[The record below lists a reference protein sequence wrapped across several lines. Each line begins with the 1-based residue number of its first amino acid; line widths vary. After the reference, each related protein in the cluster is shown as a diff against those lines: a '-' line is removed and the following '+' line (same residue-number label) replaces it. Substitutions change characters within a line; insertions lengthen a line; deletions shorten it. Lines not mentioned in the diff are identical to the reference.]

1 MRITRDTLL
10 KHARQTV
17 SFRMQQDKTV
27 VCVYLTGSLLNED
40 PVIGGTADIDLVF
53 VHDRL
58 PKVEREVVRV
68 TDEVTFDIAHY
79 SQMIYDQ
86 PRRLRLNPWLG
97 SYMIADPL
105 LLYETQHWFEYTQAS
120 VAAQFYQ
127 PDTVLARVRP
137 LADYARQV
145 WMDFSS
151 KPVEPGIPPLLVY
164 LKALESAG
172 NAVACLYGT
181 PLPER
186 RFFTLFPKRALKA
199 GKPDLTSSLIGLF
212 LRQPPD
218 DELWTGWLI
227 DWENIFNTVSVTSTC
242 PVKLQP
248 PRKGYYLNA
257 MRNLHGDNAPAALW
271 ILLRTWSLLASHLR
285 SNAAALHPYNEF
297 RRTLGLD
304 EGSLKI
310 RFTDLDRFLDRVD
323 ETLDDFALSSGI
335 R

>member
-17 SFRMQQDKTV
+17 NFRMQQDKTV
-27 VCVYLTGSLLNED
+27 VCVYLTGSVLQED

-68 TDEVTFDIAHY
+68 TDEVTFDISHY
-79 SQMIYDQ
+79 SQMSYDQ

-105 LLYETQHWFEYTQAS
+105 LLFETQHWFEFTQAS

-127 PDTVLARVRP
+127 ADTVLARVRP

-145 WMDFSS
+145 WMDLSS

-186 RFFTLFPKRALKA
+186 RFFSLFPKRALKA
-199 GKPDLTSSLIGLF
+199 GKPDLTASLIGLF
-212 LRQPPD
+212 VRKPPD
-218 DELWTGWLI
+218 DDQWNGWLI

-242 PVKLQP
+242 PVKLLP

-257 MRNLHGDNAPAALW
+257 MRALHEENAPSALW
-271 ILLRTWSLLASHLR
+271 LLLRTWSIMAGHLR
-285 SNAAALHPYNEF
+285 SNAAALHPYDEF

-304 EGSLKI
+304 EGSLKT
-310 RFTDLDRFLDRVD
+310 RYADLDRFLDRVD
-323 ETLDDFALSSGI
+323 ETLDDFALASGI

>member
-17 SFRMQQDKTV
+17 NFRVAQDKTV
-27 VCVYLTGSLLNED
+27 VCVYLTGSLVNED

-58 PKVEREVVRV
+58 PKVDREVLRV

-79 SQMIYDQ
+79 SQMNYDQ

-97 SYMIADPL
+97 SYLIADPIL
-105 LLYETQHWFEYTQAS
+105 LFENQHWFEFTQAS

-151 KPVEPGIPPLLVY
+151 KPVEPGIPPLLTY
-164 LKALESAG
+164 LKALQSAG
-172 NAVACLYGT
+172 NAVACLYGP

-186 RFFTLFPKRALKA
+186 RFFMLFPKRALKA
-199 GKPDLTSSLIGLF
+199 GKPDLTAGLIGLF
-212 LRQPPD
+212 VRQPPS
-218 DELWTGWLI
+218 DEQWDGWMI
-227 DWENIFNTVSVTSTC
+227 DWENIFNTVSTLSSC
-242 PVKLQP
+242 PVKLQGA
-248 PRKGYYLNA
+248 RKAYYLAA
-257 MRNLHGDNAPAALW
+257 MQFLRAENTPGALW
-271 ILLRTWSLLASHLR
+271 LLVRTWTELAAHLR

-297 RRTLGLD
+297 RRALGLD
-304 EGSLKI
+304 ESSLKS
-310 RFTDLDRFLDRVD
+310 RFSDLDKFLDRVD
-323 ETLDDFALSSGI
+323 ETVDDFALSSGI

>member
-17 SFRMQQDKTV
+17 NFSVAQDKTL
-27 VCVYLTGSLLNED
+27 VCVYLTGSLIHDD

-58 PKVEREVVRV
+58 PKVEREVLRV
-68 TDEVTFDIAHY
+68 TDEVTFDIAHF
-79 SQMIYDQ
+79 SQMSYDQ

-97 SYMIADPL
+97 SYLIADPIL
-105 LLYETQHWFEYTQAS
+105 LFENQHWFEFTQAS

-151 KPVEPGIPPLLVY
+151 KPVEGGIPPLLIY
-164 LKALESAG
+164 LKALQSSS
-172 NAVACLYGT
+172 NAVACLYGP

-186 RFFTLFPKRALKA
+186 RFFMLFPKRALKA
-199 GKPDLTSSLIGLF
+199 GKPDLTAGLIGLF
-212 LRQPPD
+212 SRQPPT
-218 DELWTGWLI
+218 DEQWAGWMI
-227 DWENIFNTVSVTSTC
+227 DWENVFNSVSELSAC
-242 PVKLQP
+242 PVRLKP
-248 PRKGYYLNA
+248 PRKAYYLSA
-257 MRNLHGDNAPAALW
+257 MQYLRTENAPGALW
-271 ILLRTWSLLASHLR
+271 LLLRTWSALALHLR

-297 RRTLGLD
+297 RRSLGLD
-304 EGSLKI
+304 EPSLKA
-310 RFTDLDRFLDRVD
+310 RYADLDKFLDRVD
-323 ETLDDFALSSGI
+323 ETIDDFALASGI

>member
-17 SFRMQQDKTV
+17 NFRLAQDKTV
-27 VCVYLTGSLLNED
+27 ACVYLTGSLLHED

-58 PKVEREVVRV
+58 PKVEREVIRV

-79 SQMIYDQ
+79 SQMNYDQ

-97 SYMIADPL
+97 SYLISDPIL
-105 LLYETQHWFEYTQAS
+105 LFENQHWFEFTQAS

-145 WMDFSS
+145 WMDLSS
-151 KPVEPGIPPLLVY
+151 KPVEAGIAPLQAY

-172 NAVACLYGT
+172 NAVACLSGP

-186 RFFTLFPKRALKA
+186 RFFLLFPKRALKA
-199 GKPDLTSSLIGLF
+199 GKPDLTAGLIGLF
-212 LRQPPD
+212 NRQPPS
-218 DELWTGWLI
+218 DELWAGWMI
-227 DWENIFNTVSVTSTC
+227 DWENIYNTVSVTSSC
-242 PVKLQP
+242 PVRLQP
-248 PRKGYYLNA
+248 PRKGYYLAA
-257 MRNLHGDNAPAALW
+257 MQALRAENAPGALW
-271 ILLRTWSLLASHLR
+271 LLLRTWTTLAAHLR
-285 SNAAALHPYNEF
+285 SNAAALHPFNEF

-304 EGSLKI
+304 EASFKK
-310 RFTDLDRFLDRVD
+310 RFSELDTFLDRVD